1 MIAPYLPYIVT
12 SGTGH
17 DVLEATR
24 RQGVFAGG
32 ICLVLL
38 GISIVSWAIIIRK
51 WLMIYRTE
59 TENEKF
65 TDVFKQLGGDF
76 GTILER
82 SERCPNS
89 SMARIFGE
97 AYEELRQTARISN
110 DHLVMSKQ
118 ALQLVAERTERS
130 ISEVVADLE
139 KNLVFLA
146 TSTSISPFLGLLGTV
161 WGLLGAFGQMGASG
175 SADIS
180 TVGVGV
186 AEALVTTLVGL
197 AVAIP
202 CSLFYNY
209 FQGKA
214 GKMTAEMD
222 RFASE
227 LNSRLARNLLHHQA
241 KEEERPAVSPRRK
254 DLREEAIAGARNR

>member
-17 DVLEATR
+17 DVIKAMQ
-24 RQGVFAGG
+24 RQGPFAVG
-32 ICLVLL
+32 ICLGLL
-38 GISIVSWAIIIRK
+38 GISVVAWAIILRK
-51 WLMIYRTE
+51 WWTLYRIE
-59 TENEKF
+59 AENEKF

-82 SERCPNS
+82 SERCPDS
-89 SMARIFGE
+89 SMGKIFRE

-118 ALQLVAERTERS
+118 SLQLVTERIERS
-130 ISEVVADLE
+130 ISEVVANLE
-139 KNLVFLA
+139 KSLVFLA
-146 TSTSISPFLGLLGTV
+146 TSTSICPFLGLLGTV

-175 SADIS
+175 SADIA
-180 TVGVGV
+180 TVGTGV
-186 AEALVTTLVGL
+186 AEALVTTLAGL
-197 AVAIP
+197 TVAIP

-227 LNSRLARNLLHHQA
+227 LQSRLARNLLFHQA
-241 KEEERPAVSPRRK
+241 KEEDKNAPGIRRK
-254 DLREEAIAGARNR
+254 ELREEAIAGARNR